1 MLFLRLSWVVAQAG
15 IGNEF
20 LQKEMTT
27 YLVDPMVTIIA
38 PLSSAL
44 FFRGSYFID
53 FNNDSCDHDNIIVDV
68 GD

>member
-1 MLFLRLSWVVAQAG
+1 
-15 IGNEF
+15 
-20 LQKEMTT
+20 
-27 YLVDPMVTIIA
+27 MVTIIA